1 MTEPATSLATSV
13 ATPDIATR
21 DQIAVEHTWD
31 LSTIFSTESA
41 WEEAFGR
48 LPEQLERAVGF
59 RGRLGENPR
68 VTREGLEAVFAV
80 QELLTRLVVY
90 ASLRRDEDTTNTEA
104 NGRYERAVMA
114 SIQAGE
120 ALAFLQPEIL
130 ALPNET
136 LRGLIDAP
144 ELEPYRHVLEDLERR
159 RAHVRSEEVE
169 EVLAQMS
176 DVARTASEAFNALDN
191 ADLTFGTV
199 KDEDGKDITL
209 TKARYGVL
217 LESPKREIRKN
228 AYETLTAA
236 YQDHGHT
243 LASLHGSSVRK
254 DVAAARIRGYES
266 AREEALFDDNVPLSV
281 YDGLL
286 QVVAESTHVTERY
299 LALRKRVLGLDDL
312 RRYDLRVPLAPELR
326 KTYSYEEAVD
336 VVLSGLGALG
346 ETYVND
352 LRKGFASRWVDVFET
367 KGKRSGAYSWGAY
380 GSPPVMLMNW
390 NGTLSDVFTL
400 AHEAGHAMHT
410 FYANA
415 AQPFHLA
422 GYPIFLAE
430 IASTVNE
437 VLLTWHL
444 LQTEAATDPVGRFS
458 LLNRFAEGFDGTI
471 TSQAMYAEFEHM
483 THQAA
488 EEGRPL
494 TLEFLNESFG
504 NAIGKYLP
512 GVIVDE
518 LASLGWARVPHFY
531 RAFYVYQYAT
541 GLSSAINIARAVRD
555 EGEVARKRYLD
566 MLAAGGSDYPMAL
579 LAKAGVDLTTPE
591 PIRIAFEEFDTVV
604 TEMEQLV
611 DEGVLDKVGT
621 DSASA

>member
-1 MTEPATSLATSV
+1 MTDV
-13 ATPDIATR
+13 AVSDVVTR

-31 LSTIFSTESA
+31 LTTMFPSEGA
-41 WEEAFGR
+41 WEDEFNR
-48 LPEQLERAVGF
+48 LPEQLERAVAF
-59 RGRLGENPR
+59 RGKLGESSR
-68 VTREGLEAVFAV
+68 VAREGLESVFAV

-104 NGRYERAVMA
+104 NGRYERAVAA

-130 ALPNET
+130 ALPEET
-136 LRGLIDAP
+136 LRGLIDAS
-144 ELEPYRHVLEDLERR
+144 ELQTYRHVLEDLERR

-191 ADLTFGTV
+191 ADLSYGTV
-199 KDEDGKDITL
+199 RDDEGNDITL

-217 LESPKREIRKN
+217 MESSDREVRKG
-228 AYETLTAA
+228 AFEALTAA

-243 LASLHGSSVRK
+243 IASLHASSVRK
-254 DVAAARIRGYES
+254 DVAGARIRGHAS
-266 AREEALFDDNVPLSV
+266 AREEALFDDNVPAAV

-286 QVVAESTHVTERY
+286 QVVGESAHVTERY
-299 LALRKRVLGLDDL
+299 LALRKRVLGLDEL
-312 RRYDLRVPLAPELR
+312 RRYDLRVPLAPEMR
-326 KTYSYEEAVD
+326 KTYSYEEAVE
-336 VVLSGLGALG
+336 VVLGGLGALG
-346 ETYVND
+346 DTYVDD
-352 LRKGFASRWVDVFET
+352 LRKGFASRWVDVYET

-410 FYANA
+410 FYATA

-422 GYPIFLAE
+422 NYPIFLAE

-444 LQTEAATDPVGRFS
+444 LQTEAAADPVGRFS

-471 TSQAMYAEFEHM
+471 TSQAMYADYEHV
-483 THQAA
+483 THKAA

-494 TLEFLNESFG
+494 TLDFLNESFG
-504 NAIGKYLP
+504 DALGKYLP
-512 GVIVDE
+512 GVVVDD

-555 EGEVARKRYLD
+555 GGESARSRYLD

-604 TEMEQLV
+604 SEMEALV
-611 DEGVLDKVGT
+611 EQGVLDRVSG
-621 DSASA
+621 ASARS